1 MPNAHLLRFSCRRNT
16 VLVTLAGDLEEESRE
31 EVDEE
36 VQTILRAVFDP
47 AAAVFVLDLEGKG
60 WLRNPALLMLLGVLW
75 KHVRYGSRKLLISN
89 PTPYELES
97 IKRLRFDRIWSIY
110 HSRDEALAALA
121 ADPTMHDSQSLAVT
135 VG

>member
-1 MPNAHLLRFSCRRNT
+1 MHNAHLLRFSCRRNT
-16 VLVTLAGDLEEESRE
+16 VLVTLSGDLDEECRE
-31 EVDEE
+31 AVDEE
-36 VQTILRAVFDP
+36 VQTILRAVCDP

-60 WLRNPALLMLLGVLW
+60 WLRSPALLMLLGVLW
-75 KHVRYGSRKLLISN
+75 KHVRYGSRKLMICA

-110 HSRDEALAALA
+110 PSRNEALTALA
-121 ADPTMHDSQSLAVT
+121 EDPALHESQSLAVT